1 MKILVNV
8 ITTFRFLYTMILPIL
23 KGRISRLAFIIN
35 ITLLFLTDSID
46 GALARKFKVQT
57 LYGSV
62 MDTIADKT
70 LSIILI
76 VLLIKKIEIVNLML
90 IGEVIIACINTYSL
104 LRGKKTKSSII
115 GKLKMWF
122 ISIAI
127 ILGYMYYFNMIGYTI
142 ALVFTILTIILQIT
156 AIVDYVFTLS
166 KQQPPQK
173 QFEKKEKYSL
183 REILFSTEYY
193 LTQYKI

>member
-35 ITLLFLTDSID
+35 IALLFLTDFID
-46 GALARKFKVQT
+46 GMLARKYKVQT
-57 LYGSV
+57 LYGST

-70 LSIILI
+70 LSIVLI
-76 VLLIKKIEIVNLML
+76 VLLIEKIEIVSLML
-90 IGEVIIACINTYSL
+90 IGEIIIACVNVYSL
-104 LRGKKTKSSII
+104 IKGKKTKSSII

-127 ILGYMYYFNMIGYTI
+127 ILGYMYYFNIIGYTPVLI
-142 ALVFTILTIILQIT
+142 ISILTIIIQIAT
-156 AIVDYVFTLS
+156 IIDYIITLS
-166 KQQPPQK
+166 KQKSTQN
-173 QFEKKEKYSL
+173 QFKSKEKYTL
-183 REILFSTEYY
+183 KQILFSTEYY

>member
-35 ITLLFLTDSID
+35 IALLFLTDFID

-76 VLLIKKIEIVNLML
+76 VLLIKK
-90 IGEVIIACINTYSL
+90 
-104 LRGKKTKSSII
+104 
-115 GKLKMWF
+115 
-122 ISIAI
+122 
-127 ILGYMYYFNMIGYTI
+127 
-142 ALVFTILTIILQIT
+142 
-156 AIVDYVFTLS
+156 
-166 KQQPPQK
+166 
-173 QFEKKEKYSL
+173 
-183 REILFSTEYY
+183 
-193 LTQYKI
+193 